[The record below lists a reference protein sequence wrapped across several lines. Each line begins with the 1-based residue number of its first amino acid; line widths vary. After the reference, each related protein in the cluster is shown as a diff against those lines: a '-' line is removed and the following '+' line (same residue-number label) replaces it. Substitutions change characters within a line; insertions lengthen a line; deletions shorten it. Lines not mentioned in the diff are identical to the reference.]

1 MDKPTN
7 MIPGAID
14 SWTEKIMKADTM
26 AAAHSEIRTSKCT
39 MLSGSV
45 VIANIFYLRS
55 LLIDIIYIL

>member
-26 AAAHSEIRTSKCT
+26 AVAHNAIRTSKCT
-39 MLSGSV
+39 MLAKKSSSGSV
-45 VIANIFYLRS
+45 VIAKKCYLDM
-55 LLIDIIYIL
+55 DIY

>member
-26 AAAHSEIRTSKCT
+26 AAAHNEILTSKCT
-39 MLSGSV
+39 MD
-45 VIANIFYLRS
+45 
-55 LLIDIIYIL
+55 LLDMDRNL